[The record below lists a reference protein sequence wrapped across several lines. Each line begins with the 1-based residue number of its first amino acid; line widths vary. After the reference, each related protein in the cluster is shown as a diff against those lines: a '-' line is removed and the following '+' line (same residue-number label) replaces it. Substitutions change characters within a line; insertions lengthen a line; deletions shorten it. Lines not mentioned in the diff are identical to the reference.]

1 MTDKKLSMEAV
12 AEKIHAAFGED
23 LKVVFADDNAEK
35 LVFHL
40 RLSSQ
45 AGKDSEE
52 QIDKM
57 EDDVFLRCIETNLLS
72 DLTLQDVDSI
82 SKVYMHKPITEDKKH
97 VCITEDGGIKMVAEW
112 ILETDGTALL
122 EVLSEPTVDPVQ
134 TYSNEICEI
143 FSVLGIEAARKAIER
158 EMNHVISFDAS
169 YVNYRHLALLCDVMT
184 TKVMLLDCA
193 CFSPPI
199 QHLHLGHLMA
209 ITRHGIN
216 RQEVG
221 ALMRCT
227 FEETVDILVEA
238 AIHCEIDPV
247 KGVLSN

>member
-1 MTDKKLSMEAV
+1 MILIRRTDVSKKTHGSCGRE
-12 AEKIHAAFGED
+12 IHAAFGED

-184 TKVMLLDCA
+184 TK
-193 CFSPPI
+193 
-199 QHLHLGHLMA
+199 GHLMA

>member
-1 MTDKKLSMEAV
+1 MMKIPDHTTV

-82 SKVYMHKPITEDKKH
+82 SKVYMHKPITEDKSMFVSLRMEALKWLPSGSWNRWYRS
-97 VCITEDGGIKMVAEW
+97 VGGTFVRFIIVI
-112 ILETDGTALL
+112 ILLT
-122 EVLSEPTVDPVQ
+122 
-134 TYSNEICEI
+134 N
-143 FSVLGIEAARKAIER
+143 
-158 EMNHVISFDAS
+158 VI
-169 YVNYRHLALLCDVMT
+169 
-184 TKVMLLDCA
+184 
-193 CFSPPI
+193 
-199 QHLHLGHLMA
+199 
-209 ITRHGIN
+209 
-216 RQEVG
+216 
-221 ALMRCT
+221 RC
-227 FEETVDILVEA
+227 
-238 AIHCEIDPV
+238 
-247 KGVLSN
+247 